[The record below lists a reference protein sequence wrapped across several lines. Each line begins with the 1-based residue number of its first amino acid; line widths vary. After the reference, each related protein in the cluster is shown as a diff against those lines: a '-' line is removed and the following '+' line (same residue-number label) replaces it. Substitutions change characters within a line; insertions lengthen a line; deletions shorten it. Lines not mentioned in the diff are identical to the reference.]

1 MPCAEPP
8 RCRPEAY
15 RQHLRGSIVNI
26 QDTTICPT
34 ARLGLLLL
42 AALVVSTPAA
52 ALDDCTEC
60 HETDL
65 ETFGE
70 TVHGFLDC
78 ADCHLEAEGPPHPE
92 TELRPDCTVCHEDVV
107 AEWKHS
113 VHGDSRMSGHDEA
126 PECANCH
133 GAVHTLLPGSDPD
146 SPLHHDQIAQTCGV
160 CHANPEMVAK
170 FGIPMVKPLEAY
182 EASVHGRQVAGGGD
196 AATCSDCHG
205 THDIHGAN
213 DPRSLVF
220 HQRVPETCGSCHEA
234 IAEAYEAS
242 VHGRAAAHGVREAP
256 VCTDCHGEHRILSPS
271 EHGSP
276 VYATNVPKMTC
287 GRCHGDI
294 RIAEKF
300 GISADQVSAYDDSY
314 HGLASRAGVTTVA
327 NCGSCHG
334 VHDIL
339 PSTDPNSH
347 IHPDNLAATCG
358 HCHPGVGDLVA
369 QGPVHVLR
377 TERQHVAVYFIRE
390 IYIWMIWITIGG
402 MLLHNFLDF
411 RRKMKNPPIRTLAP
425 TPSSEERMLPGFR
438 LAHVLMMS
446 SFVLL
451 AYTGFALIY
460 PGSWWA
466 RPLLQWE
473 ESLGLRGWLHRIAA
487 ILMLVSLAVHVVH
500 LAIDRRAR
508 ACIAKMRPTLHDVRE
523 FRERMLYYLGRRVRP
538 PEAEELGYPEKM
550 EYIALMWGC
559 AVMAVTG
566 FMLWFE
572 NPMLRW
578 FPKWVGDVATT
589 IHFYEAVLASL
600 AIVVWHFYFVIFDP
614 VVYPMDTAWITGKAP
629 MGRVLERRA
638 LASHPDRPEG
648 PEGEGE
654 RRELDPGAPETAE
667 TKAAGGAARDAV

>member
-1 MPCAEPP
+1 M
-8 RCRPEAY
+8 
-15 RQHLRGSIVNI
+15 I
-26 QDTTICPT
+26 QAKTICPT
-34 ARLGLLLL
+34 ARIGFFLL
-42 AALVVSTPAA
+42 AALVAATPAA
-52 ALDDCTEC
+52 AVEDCAEC

-65 ETFGE
+65 DAFEE

-78 ADCHLEAEGPPHPE
+78 VDCHVEVEGPAHPE
-92 TELRPDCTVCHEDVV
+92 TELRPDCTACHEDVV
-107 AEWKHS
+107 AEWEGS
-113 VHGDSRMSGHDEA
+113 VHGGSRMSGHDEA
-126 PECANCH
+126 PECADCH
-133 GAVHTLLPGSDPD
+133 GGVHTLLPSSDPE
-146 SPLHHDQIAQTCGV
+146 SPLHHNHIARTCGV

-170 FGIPMVKPLEAY
+170 FGIPVVKPLEAY
-182 EASVHGRQVAGGGD
+182 EASVHGRQVAEGGD

-205 THDIHGAN
+205 THDIYGAG
-213 DPRSLVF
+213 DPRSLVY
-220 HQRVPETCGSCHEA
+220 HQRVPKTCSACHAE

-242 VHGRAAAHGVREAP
+242 VHGKAASHGAREAP
-256 VCTDCHGEHRILSPS
+256 VCTDCHGEHRILSPRES
-271 EHGSP
+271 GSP

-294 RIAEKF
+294 RLAEKF
-300 GISADQVSAYDDSY
+300 GISSDKVSAYDDSY

-327 NCGSCHG
+327 HCGSCHG

-339 PSTDPNSH
+339 PSSDPKSYVH
-347 IHPDNLAATCG
+347 SDNLAATCG
-358 HCHPGVGDLVA
+358 HCHPGVGELVA
-369 QGPVHVLR
+369 KGPVHGSPESEHL
-377 TERQHVAVYFIRE
+377 AVFLVRE

-425 TPSSEERMLPGFR
+425 TPSNEERMLTGFR
-438 LAHVLMMS
+438 IAHILMIV
-446 SFVLL
+446 SFAMLV
-451 AYTGFALIY
+451 YTGFALTY
-460 PGSWWA
+460 PESWWA
-466 RPLLQWE
+466 RPLLRWE

-487 ILMLVSLAVHVVH
+487 ILMLVSLAVHVIH

-508 ACIAKMRPTLHDVRE
+508 SCIAKMRPTLHDVRE
-523 FRERMLYYLGRRVRP
+523 FRERMLYYLGRRERP

-559 AVMAVTG
+559 LVMAVTG

-578 FPKWVGDVATT
+578 FPKWAGDVATA

-614 VVYPMDTAWITGKAP
+614 VIYPMDTAWFTGKAP

-638 LASHPDRPEG
+638 AASYPDSPG
-648 PEGEGE
+648 GEGG
-654 RRELDPGAPETAE
+654 GAATDVAQGIPETPR
-667 TKAAGGAARDAV
+667 KKIAGGAARDAT